1 MQEVLRALR
10 GIQDLDFDIFQVS
23 REYSRLPAER
33 DVKRA
38 ELDARI
44 TRRNEIDGELH
55 TLLTQIK
62 EIEDH
67 TTIQR
72 QRMRKVEGEAAKS
85 RGDAALLAAFQHER
99 QSLRRE
105 IGEAEEEG
113 LQLVERAD
121 ELKARVDALD
131 TEIAESEATFAEF
144 SKNVDTE
151 SADAGKRL
159 KELKAERES
168 RLGMNLPPEVLDVY
182 ERLLQAREGVALAE
196 LDNRVC
202 QGCFMTVPANV
213 FVKLSR
219 AVELVQCPSC
229 DRILHLP
236 G

>member
-33 DVKRA
+33 DAKRA
-38 ELDARI
+38 ELDTRI
-44 TRRNEIDGELH
+44 HRRDEIDGELRA
-55 TLLTQIK
+55 LQAQIK

-113 LQLVERAD
+113 LQFVERAD
-121 ELKARVDALD
+121 ELKARVEALD
-131 TEIAESEATFAEF
+131 AEIAESEATFAEF
-144 SKNVDTE
+144 SSNVDTE
-151 SADAGKRL
+151 FAAAGKRL
-159 KELKAERES
+159 EELKAEREK
-168 RLGMNLPPEVLDVY
+168 RLGNNLPADVLDVY

-196 LDNRVC
+196 LDDRVC
-202 QGCFMTVPANV
+202 QGCYMTVPANV